1 MVSLSFQVNEMKV
14 SLPFHVFFFIGVITF
29 SMPVATIAQQN
40 SGTLETRANV
50 VEDASTL
57 WMEAK
62 AAAEQDASSDTN
74 KILWFGAGFATF
86 AIGCPLGGCIG
97 CCIGSVIDPSYFYDS
112 SSTVP
117 GLGGIVGLTVGV
129 LTPLVSI
136 YRYQPHPPPK
146 RLIGKSP
153 EYVEFYTHAYKAKTQ
168 LLRTKLAAV
177 GAVTGCGLM
186 MLGCLV
192 SVVEW

>member
-1 MVSLSFQVNEMKV
+1 MQ
-14 SLPFHVFFFIGVITF
+14 
-29 SMPVATIAQQN
+29 
-40 SGTLETRANV
+40 
-50 VEDASTL
+50 
-57 WMEAK
+57 
-62 AAAEQDASSDTN
+62 
-74 KILWFGAGFATF
+74 
-86 AIGCPLGGCIG
+86 
-97 CCIGSVIDPSYFYDS
+97 
-112 SSTVP
+112 

-177 GAVTGCGLM
+177 GAVTGCGLSDAWLFSKCSRM
-186 MLGCLV
+186 VKPKSNMLARANSLRHR
-192 SVVEW
+192 